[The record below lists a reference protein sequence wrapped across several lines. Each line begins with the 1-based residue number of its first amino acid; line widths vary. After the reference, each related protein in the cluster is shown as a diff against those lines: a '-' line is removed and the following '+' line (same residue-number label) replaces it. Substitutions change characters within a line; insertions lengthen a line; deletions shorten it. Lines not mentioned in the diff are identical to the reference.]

1 MITTISIPSAD
12 GTEIAIYA
20 RKGKRRVGSYKLK
33 IGLRI
38 NDREEIVGSYIRSYA
53 QNLKIPKT
61 LIDEAQRQL
70 KNLAAKR
77 KTTPLT
83 SATFSAVVVL
93 FAKNSSSITS
103 FSGLCFAITLLRSL
117 AISCSLSAVLVFA
130 GVVITPYVTATGF
143 PRTTSI
149 TAYPSRPYPGSMPR
163 MRILRLC

>member
-77 KTTPLT
+77 KTTLIHK
-83 SATFSAVVVL
+83 VL
-93 FAKNSSSITS
+93 FTGPEEFEKLGKHFLAQGYENGD
-103 FSGLCFAITLLRSL
+103 FRSVQTFTKKFKYEE
-117 AISCSLSAVLVFA
+117 SEK
-130 GVVITPYVTATGF
+130 
-143 PRTTSI
+143 
-149 TAYPSRPYPGSMPR
+149 
-163 MRILRLC
+163 